1 MSSSSE
7 FDVDTIIDKL
17 LSVRGARPG
26 KEVNLPEGQ
35 IKELIKRATDVFMSQ
50 DVLLQLQAPI
60 KVCGNHY
67 IMNM

>member
-26 KEVNLPEGQ
+26 KEVNLPESQ

-67 IMNM
+67 IICV

>member
-26 KEVNLPEGQ
+26 KEVNLPESQ

-67 IMNM
+67 IIFV

>member
-26 KEVNLPEGQ
+26 KEVNLPESQ

-67 IMNM
+67 ILFV

>member
-67 IMNM
+67 IVNM